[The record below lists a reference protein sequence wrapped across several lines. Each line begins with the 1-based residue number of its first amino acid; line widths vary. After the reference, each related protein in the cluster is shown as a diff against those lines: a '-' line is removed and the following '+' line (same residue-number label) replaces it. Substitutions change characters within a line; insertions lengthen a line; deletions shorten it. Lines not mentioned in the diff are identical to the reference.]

1 LKLDPQARA
10 VIERLAA
17 SGAPPL
23 HGLAPDEARRAYRA
37 SRAALAAA
45 PAYVEEI
52 RELSIPGLA
61 GPLRARLYH
70 PGGTGSAPPGMVYF
84 HGGGFIYGDL
94 DTHDV
99 VCRGIAQ
106 GTPCAVVSVDYRLAP
121 EHRFPAAVEDA
132 FAATAWIA
140 ANGAALR
147 LDPARLVVA
156 GDSAGGN
163 RRGRGLMARDAG
175 GPALSMQVLVY
186 PTTDFAEEAESV
198 ASFAEGYLLTRESV
212 RWVKRS
218 YLRDER
224 DAFDWRASP
233 LRAGDFSRLPAAYII
248 TAGFDPLRDEGRAY
262 AELLAEAG
270 TAVTHECLE
279 GQVHGFLMMGADIA
293 AAGHA
298 IQRIGQ
304 ICACISG
311 PCLARAADGVGIP
324 SGSSFGETRLKPVE
338 SCVQPAA

>member
-1 LKLDPQARA
+1 M
-10 VIERLAA
+10 IERLAA

-23 HGLAPDEARRAYRA
+23 HALAPEEARRAYRA

-45 PAYVEEI
+45 PARVEEI
-52 RELSIPGLA
+52 REVSIPGPA
-61 GPLRARLYH
+61 GPLRARLYR
-70 PGGTGSAPPGMVYF
+70 PAEAGSSPAGLVYF

-94 DTHDV
+94 GTHDV

-106 GTPCAVVSVDYRLAP
+106 ATPCAVVSVDYRLAP

-140 ANGAALR
+140 ANGSALGI
-147 LDPARLVVA
+147 DPARLVVA

-163 RRGRGLMARDAG
+163 LAAVTALMARDAG

-186 PTTDFAEEAESV
+186 PTTDFAEESESI
-198 ASFAEGYLLTRESV
+198 ARFAEGYLLTRESI

-218 YLRDER
+218 YLRDDR

-262 AELLAEAG
+262 AGRLAQAG
-270 TAVTHECLE
+270 TAVTHECFE
-279 GQVHGFLMMGADIA
+279 GQVHGFLLMGADMA

-304 ICACISG
+304 M
-311 PCLARAADGVGIP
+311 LRMHFGIAP
-324 SGSSFGETRLKPVE
+324 RLRP
-338 SCVQPAA
+338 